1 MILSSMFTSLAFIA
15 QSIEYNCCIIINVS
29 ITRPVGPTRCV
40 FSQAL
45 CPSPP
50 VFVRMCVCNTEA
62 LVSVSDLDC
71 VQERKRNQELKVHEK
86 LTYKS
91 RANTSRAALRLE
103 LRKELEEDE
112 LSPDDEPDLSL
123 SRMSILRSQRKIDRL
138 HEYFSKEREICR
150 LNCTKML
157 KGNEIQRLQDLAVA
171 EERKVAKAE
180 QLLQDDITVL
190 QKLIDQH
197 NKLDEITEKNLK
209 KEAEI
214 KRIPAQILKIER
226 DILDNEMMLEEYNM
240 YRDFLLKASRIQMED
255 IIKDED
261 KSEAAEA
268 EQSHGPDEAVRQ
280 PSSEGQEPSPLSNT
294 KMPVQQ
300 STMPDSESGG
310 ENGGSLSSET
320 CSSEYEEPELYFTD
334 PQQLLDQLNRLKMEN
349 LSLLQNS
356 ALLEEELVERRVTMA
371 NVQEKYERERKL
383 LMHQIDVLTIAIQ
396 REQDIAS
403 ELEQAEMLFYETSQL
418 KNKDAVMKELEK
430 KVEEA
435 YQSCFGLSDT
445 TLKPLAM
452 LTTIE
457 EKVQDLLESLEQAP
471 KDLVWKITREK
482 ERERKLR
489 EMSEKISLQQ
499 EQREERRRRRLERA
513 LADIIKPTGKK
524 TVMLPRIPVSRTKKV
539 KSHVVEMEDEET
551 IFFFT

>member
-1 MILSSMFTSLAFIA
+1 
-15 QSIEYNCCIIINVS
+15 
-29 ITRPVGPTRCV
+29 
-40 FSQAL
+40 
-45 CPSPP
+45 
-50 VFVRMCVCNTEA
+50 
-62 LVSVSDLDC
+62 
-71 VQERKRNQELKVHEK
+71 
-86 LTYKS
+86 
-91 RANTSRAALRLE
+91 
-103 LRKELEEDE
+103 
-112 LSPDDEPDLSL
+112 
-123 SRMSILRSQRKIDRL
+123 
-138 HEYFSKEREICR
+138 
-150 LNCTKML
+150 ML

-268 EQSHGPDEAVRQ
+268 EQSHGHEAVRQ

-513 LADIIKPTGKK
+513 LADIIKPVSPACLSAYRPSPHAHTYTWFELACGTSTENGCFFSIQTGKK